1 MRVGERYKF
10 KLIKIKMKTTHNNH
24 PISIGERKS
33 KGVMI
38 RKWDYNDK
46 GSYYNPSSINLNK
59 QIKTLHK
66 KLKKRDCVYTEYSIE
81 RDRNDKKYHIHL
93 IIHYSDEKNL
103 SDTLINYIGGTEWKL
118 REMGLNTFNEC
129 NGRFGMVH
137 TENIDDINKYRGY
150 INKTNLSKTLI

>member
-10 KLIKIKMKTTHNNH
+10 KLIKIKMKTIHNIH
-24 PISIGERKS
+24 PIPIREKKT

-38 RKWDYNDK
+38 RKWDYNEK
-46 GSYYNPSSINLNK
+46 GSYYNPSIINLSK

-66 KLKKRDCVYTEYSIE
+66 KLKKRDNVYTEYSIE
-81 RDRNDKKYHIHL
+81 RDRIDNKYHLHL
-93 IIHYSDEKNL
+93 IIHYSDEDNL
-103 SDTLINYIGGTEWKL
+103 KSTLSNYIGGTEWKL

-129 NGRFGMVH
+129 NGKFGMIH
-137 TENIDDINKYRGY
+137 TENIIDINKYRGY